1 MKPSRD
7 MSTSQ
12 VSFRTSAL
20 LLANR
25 NLDTAR
31 LIQMRAELLEP
42 LAEIAAISACGLT
55 QMIAEAIEALRPSR
69 FHPFEILRRY
79 CSCFDHARLQSQ

>member
-7 MSTSQ
+7 MSTSR
-12 VSFRTSAL
+12 VRFRTPAL

-25 NLDTAR
+25 NLDAAR

-42 LAEIAAISACGLT
+42 LAEIAAISDGLT
-55 QMIAEAIEALRPSR
+55 QMIVEAIEALRPSR